1 MAGKKNPRVKSAGTP
16 CEYTP
21 EQIMELDKCRKDPV
35 YFVKTYVR
43 IQHPTRGSLPFKLYP
58 YQEHMLRAY
67 KENRYVIVLS
77 ARQTGKSVTSAAYLL
92 WYAMFSDDKTVLI
105 ASNKNSNAMEMIFRM
120 RYAYEELP
128 LWIKPGVTEDG
139 WNKHNITFDNGS
151 RIISTATSEES
162 GRGLSISLLF
172 LDEFAFVKPGIQ
184 DEFWTSIQPTL
195 STGGSCIM
203 TSTPN
208 GDINI
213 FAQLWRGAEL
223 GVDNIDEGNGFYP
236 IRVKW
241 DEPPGRDEA
250 FKQDTIRK
258 LGERKWL
265 QEYECDFLSSEALL
279 IDSLT
284 LSQLTPRIEGIQPLK
299 TIKDITFWKEI
310 NVGGTYLIGVDPST
324 GSGLDFS
331 VITVFEF
338 PRMVQVAE
346 WRKNTMSTNG
356 LYGVLKNLI
365 NYMEKFSTTI
375 YFSVENNGVGE
386 GVIALYEADEN
397 PPKMAEMVSEEGKDR
412 RGMTSTPKSKMKA
425 CVNFKEMLEKGTI
438 TINSLMLL
446 RELKNYIRYK
456 GAYAAQVGATDDS
469 ISSVLV
475 VMRLLEEIAQYEQAA
490 FDKLYA
496 GDYDEWGEK
505 EYHNE
510 NEDYDDNEVLD
521 PILF

>member
-1 MAGKKNPRVKSAGTP
+1 MAIKKNPRVKSAGTQ
-16 CEYTP
+16 CEFTP
-21 EQIMELDKCRKDPV
+21 DNLIELDKCRKDPV
-35 YFVKTYVR
+35 YFVRKYVK
-43 IQHPTRGSLPFKLYP
+43 IQHPTLGAIPFDLYDF
-58 YQEHMLRAY
+58 QEHMLRAY
-67 KENRYVIVLS
+67 KDNRYVIVLS
-77 ARQTGKSVTSAAYLL
+77 SRQTGKSITSAAYLL

-128 LWIKPGVTEDG
+128 LWLKPGVTDDG

-208 GDINI
+208 GDTNI
-213 FAQLWRGAEL
+213 YAQLWRGAEL
-223 GVDNIDEGNGFYP
+223 GVENMDEGNGFYP

-241 DEPPGRDEA
+241 DEPPGRGEA
-250 FKQDTIRK
+250 FKKDTIGK
-258 LGERKWL
+258 LGQRKWD
-265 QEYECDFLSSEALL
+265 QEFECIFLSSEALL

-284 LSQLTPRIEGIQPLK
+284 LAQLTPRLEKLEPIK
-299 TIKDITFWKEI
+299 VIKDVKFYKDIKP
-310 NVGGTYLIGVDPST
+310 GGTYLMGIDPST

-331 VITVFEF
+331 VISVFEF
-338 PRMVQVAE
+338 PSMVQVAE
-346 WRKNTMSTNG
+346 WRKNTMSSNRV
-356 LYGVLKNLI
+356 YGVIKSLI
-365 NYMEKFSTTI
+365 KYIETFSTTI

-386 GVIALYEADEN
+386 GIIALFEADEN
-397 PPKMAEMVSEEGKDR
+397 PPELAELVSEDGKDK
-412 RGMTSTPKSKMKA
+412 RGMTSTPKSKMRS
-425 CVNFKEMLEKGTI
+425 CVNFKEMLENGSI
-438 TINSLMLL
+438 TINSLILL
-446 RELKNYIRYK
+446 KELKNYVRYK
-456 GAYAAQVGATDDS
+456 GAYAAQTGATDDS
-469 ISSVLV
+469 ISSVLI

-496 GDYDEWGEK
+496 GEYDEWDEK
-505 EYHNE
+505 
-510 NEDYDDNEVLD
+510 DYDGDDGWDENAEMD
-521 PILF
+521 PMVM